1 MRRFRA
7 WTRRFITFLDSRG
20 RERELADEIEAQTGA
35 HRAAGGAQAG
45 MKPRITPILWPRIIR
60 MNTDQQLAVR
70 VFREIRGRFDRS
82 VRSVARSFY
91 RWLLEQVLE
100 ISLTLEMRSVRAAI

>member
-1 MRRFRA
+1 
-7 WTRRFITFLDSRG
+7 
-20 RERELADEIEAQTGA
+20 
-35 HRAAGGAQAG
+35 
-45 MKPRITPILWPRIIR
+45 
-60 MNTDQQLAVR
+60 MNTDQQLPVR

>member
-1 MRRFRA
+1 MADKADVWQGTLALMILKTLETLGPLHGYGIARRIEQTSGDR
-7 WTRRFITFLDSRG
+7 
-20 RERELADEIEAQTGA
+20 LAVNYGTLY
-35 HRAAGGAQAG
+35 R
-45 MKPRITPILWPRIIR
+45 PRITR
-60 MNTDQQLAVR
+60 MNTDQQLPVR